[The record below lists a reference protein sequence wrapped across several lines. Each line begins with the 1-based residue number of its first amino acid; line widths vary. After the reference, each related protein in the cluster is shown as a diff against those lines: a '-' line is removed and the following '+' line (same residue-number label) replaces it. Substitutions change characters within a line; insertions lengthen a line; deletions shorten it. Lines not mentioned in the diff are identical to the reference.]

1 MLRVRAQN
9 FLNGGDLLAKYFLAW
24 FAEDKQSATC
34 FFYNDPQ
41 GMAVPAGLEPATLSL
56 GN

>member
-1 MLRVRAQN
+1 MLRVQAQN